1 MDMKGKLG
9 DDSVRNIILAKYTL
23 DKRLQVEREAKIPP
37 ATLFLGVGSDLTP
50 NARTK
55 HYRRFYPKELEL
67 VPEVMTQPSPFD
79 SYELK
84 RGQSRGA
91 SKSWWSF
98 GGAKKVDESGQASTE
113 QVVGKFKGVV
123 SVQTKEDREKYQE
136 YKSKLLLSLKK
147 LLNTLSQ
154 KKI

>member
-1 MDMKGKLG
+1 
-9 DDSVRNIILAKYTL
+9 
-23 DKRLQVEREAKIPP
+23 
-37 ATLFLGVGSDLTP
+37 
-50 NARTK
+50 
-55 HYRRFYPKELEL
+55 
-67 VPEVMTQPSPFD
+67 MTQPSPFD

-98 GGAKKVDESGQASTE
+98 GGAQKVDASGQASTE

-136 YKSKLLLSLKK
+136 YKSKLLQSLKK